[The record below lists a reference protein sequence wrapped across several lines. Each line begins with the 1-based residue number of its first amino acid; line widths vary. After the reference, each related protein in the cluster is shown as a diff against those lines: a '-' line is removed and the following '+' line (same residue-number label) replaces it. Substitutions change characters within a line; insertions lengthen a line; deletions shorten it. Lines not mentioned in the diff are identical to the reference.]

1 MKPRS
6 LKLLMLAALVTLA
19 AQSASSQ
26 QSSQQSSL
34 SADKWERY
42 TYAGEEFSVET
53 PEMPFVFETSRSVG
67 PRESEVVRTFGLYSG
82 GVVYIVTSFD
92 NPRAQET
99 LDYFAAYEWSDPSF
113 RAARDL
119 KLGAFEGR
127 EYETSGGI
135 RLRERVFLAKR
146 HAYRVR
152 AMSYG
157 VEDPRIV
164 SFLDSFALG
173 GKPAGVGIYEQPPP
187 AYVVPVKPPPTTPP
201 GSRGGMGPA
210 PGGVVGNGQKPD
222 GTAGAAHAAGEP
234 YKVSE
239 VARKAIIVFKS
250 EPGFTEGAKRSN
262 VTGVVRLRAVLAGDG
277 KVKNISVVKGL
288 PDGLTEKAII
298 EARHILFFP
307 ANAEGHVVS
316 LYVTLEY
323 NFNIY

>member
-1 MKPRS
+1 MKLKS
-6 LKLLMLAALVTLA
+6 LKLLMLVALMSLA
-19 AQSASSQ
+19 AQSSSSQ
-26 QSSQQSSL
+26 QSAQQSPT
-34 SADKWERY
+34 AAEKWERY

-67 PRESEVVRTFGLYSG
+67 PRESEAVRTFGLYSD
-82 GVVYIVTSFD
+82 GVVYFVTSFD
-92 NPRAQET
+92 NPRKSET

-113 RAARDL
+113 RATHDL

-127 EYETSGGI
+127 EYETAGGI

-152 AMSYG
+152 ALSYG

-164 SFLDSFALG
+164 RFLDSFALG
-173 GKPAGVGIYEQPPP
+173 GKPAGVGIYGQPPP
-187 AYVVPVKPPPTTPP
+187 AYVVPVGPPPATPP

-239 VARKAIIVFKS
+239 VARNAIIVFKP
-250 EPGFTEGAKRSN
+250 EPGFTEEARRNN
-262 VTGVVRLRAVLAGDG
+262 VTGTVRLRVVLTGEG
-277 KVKNISVVKGL
+277 KVRNISVVKGL

-298 EARHILFFP
+298 AARHILFIP